1 MYELCAPVLYS
12 DCTPYDFTA
21 FAAGLRTNEHI
32 DRTARLHIHH
42 KRHWTEPTY
51 KDILTVGWDELEDKP
66 ILDTVPPSLDLQS
79 VMEECQALI
88 QEGARLRRFI
98 TEGLT
103 ILPNLRSVSMGG
115 IGDQVFNQTGSI
127 MIERIYSSRFEVT
140 SKILPHALIDLP
152 TLHHYC
158 QAVSDGPLALPGK
171 IIKAKAPIQIFTHH
185 PRGVYSFSS
194 CSQHGVVSPPI
205 ILGAINR
212 YYTEKAVL
220 IPYFANGD
228 PRIRVRSVLE
238 PVLAMFNQRDV
249 FVADPTTGTPKV
261 YYGDDDAFDGT
272 IIEIYGYLR
281 TLDRSKLV
289 SSLRAPLNP
298 NDNMHGMPPQ
308 TLAVFQV
315 RSCGI
320 LDQVEM

>member
-127 MIERIYSSRFEVT
+127 MIERMYSSRFEVT

-158 QAVSDGPLALPGK
+158 QAVSESAHPNLHPPSKRCLQLQQLFTTWSSLPSHHSRRHQ
-171 IIKAKAPIQIFTHH
+171 PILYRESGSH
-185 PRGVYSFSS
+185 
-194 CSQHGVVSPPI
+194 
-205 ILGAINR
+205 
-212 YYTEKAVL
+212 
-220 IPYFANGD
+220 
-228 PRIRVRSVLE
+228 SV
-238 PVLAMFNQRDV
+238 FRQR
-249 FVADPTTGTPKV
+249 
-261 YYGDDDAFDGT
+261 
-272 IIEIYGYLR
+272 
-281 TLDRSKLV
+281 RSKDQGQKRAGAGLGHV
-289 SSLRAPLNP
+289 QSTRCLRCRPDHRYP
-298 NDNMHGMPPQ
+298 K
-308 TLAVFQV
+308 
-315 RSCGI
+315 SI
-320 LDQVEM
+320 LWRR